1 MPPFISNRAQAPHR
15 LFALRFESKER
26 AVGGVVQMI
35 SVVIPVHGNAP
46 FLADAIASVERQTL
60 RDFDVRIV
68 LDRPS
73 EDTRGYVESLKGD
86 SLKLHVLESDRPG
99 ISAALN
105 YGVSSTESK
114 YIARLDS
121 DDLMKPTRLQMQV
134 LELEKSPKLVCIGSQ
149 VEYIDKDGRITGQ
162 SHLPNSEW
170 QVRSMMPTLNC
181 LMHPS
186 VMIRRSALVSAGG
199 YREYLDGVEDYNLWL
214 RLLKFG
220 SLKNHQEYLTKYRR
234 HSAQVTQGNTSI
246 YPWLDS
252 LARLD
257 ALGYQGLQGI
267 KVWSSY
273 LRTLPRG
280 EIESVVREL
289 ESEATNLLLRNR
301 LRSSRSFSLY
311 FVGPRQEKLKN
322 LIRSL
327 IRTPFRTLWLGI
339 LVSVQKLRSL

>member
-1 MPPFISNRAQAPHR
+1 MPLLVSDRAQAPHTP
-15 LFALRFESKER
+15 FALRFESTER
-26 AVGGVVQMI
+26 AFGVMVQLI

-60 RDFDVRIV
+60 RDFDLRIV

-73 EDTRGYVESLKGD
+73 EDTRSYVESLKSG

-121 DDLMKPTRLQMQV
+121 DDLMQPTRLQMQV

-149 VEYIDKDGRITGQ
+149 VDYIDQDGRTTGQ

-170 QVRSMMPTLNC
+170 QVRSMITTLNC

-220 SLKNHQEYLTKYRR
+220 SLKNHQEYLTLYRR
-234 HSAQVTQGNTSI
+234 HSDQVTQRNILI

-257 ALGYQGLQGI
+257 ALGYQGLKGF

-273 LRTLPRG
+273 LRTLPSS
-280 EIESVVREL
+280 EIESVVRKL
-289 ESEATNLLLRNR
+289 ESETTNPWTRNR

-311 FVGPRQEKLKN
+311 FVGPSQEKLKN
-322 LIRSL
+322 LMKSL
-327 IRTPFRTLWLGI
+327 IRSPFRTLWLGI